1 VRLSPESLAAAL
13 ERGLR
18 NAYLVTGVEP
28 LLIAES
34 CDAIRACARLAGFD
48 DRDVHFVE
56 RGFRWHDLLAAASN
70 LSLFAQ
76 RRLLELRLSGNV
88 DAESSRAL
96 QELAEQPP
104 PDTLLLVSGVVE
116 RKSLKN
122 AWVAA
127 FEKSATVVI
136 TEPVARRELP
146 AWITHRLAS
155 RNVSIARDAA
165 EFVADRVEGNLLA
178 AQQEIERIA
187 LSGSAGSVTLEQ
199 VAAIVNDSAR
209 FDVFELA
216 GAAFS
221 GQAARAL
228 RILAGLRAEGEEP
241 PLILWALTSDLRAVS
256 RVAKRLESE
265 RSIDQALRAEQ
276 VWSNR
281 QGPVRAA
288 LQRLSRADIDSLLV
302 AAGRADLLAKGGLRG
317 DPWIAM
323 EALVAR
329 IAGVRLA
336 A

>member
-18 NAYLVTGVEP
+18 NAYLVTGAEP
-28 LLIAES
+28 LLIAEC
-34 CDAIRACARLAGFD
+34 CDAIRARARAAGFEE
-48 DRDVHFVE
+48 REVHFVE

-76 RRLLELRLSGNV
+76 RRLLELKLSGNV

-96 QELAEQPP
+96 QNLAEQPP
-104 PDTLLLVSGVVE
+104 ADTLLLVSGVVE
-116 RKSLKN
+116 RRSLKS
-122 AWVAA
+122 AWIGA
-127 FEKSATVVI
+127 FEKAAAVVI
-136 TEPVARRELP
+136 TEPVPRRELP
-146 AWITHRLAS
+146 GWIARRLAS
-155 RNVSIARDAA
+155 RDVAIERDAA

-187 LSGSAGSVTLEQ
+187 LGGSHGSVTLEQ
-199 VAAIVNDSAR
+199 VAALVNDSAR

-216 GAAFS
+216 SAAFG

-256 RVAKRLESE
+256 RVAKRLERE
-265 RSIDQALRAEQ
+265 RSIDHALRAEQ

-288 LQRLSRADIDSLLV
+288 LQRLDRAGIDSLLV
-302 AAGRADLLAKGGLRG
+302 AAGRADLLAKGALRG
-317 DPWIAM
+317 DPWVAL